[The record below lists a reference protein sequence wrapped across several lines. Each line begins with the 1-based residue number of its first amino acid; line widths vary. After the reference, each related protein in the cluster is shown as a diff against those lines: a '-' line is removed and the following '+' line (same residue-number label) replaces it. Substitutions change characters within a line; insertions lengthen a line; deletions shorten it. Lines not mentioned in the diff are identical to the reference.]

1 MSSLNLISNI
11 FTLFLGVLYAMLNIS
26 IVGVKAAVDG
36 GPPAGG
42 LQRPCQKQE
51 ELRAG
56 KSLKVNRITIN
67 FK

>member
-1 MSSLNLISNI
+1 MSSPNLISNI
-11 FTLFLGVLYAMLNIS
+11 FTLFLGVLYAMLNILS
-26 IVGVKAAVDG
+26 GVKAAVDG